1 MSNNHRHFLIH
12 KPVGTVCQFVPT
24 AKRKKKLLGDFYDF
38 PEGTMAVGR
47 LDAHS
52 EGLLVLTT
60 DGKVSNKIRQKNIEK
75 EYYVQLDGVITDE
88 AIHQLE
94 KGVEIPL
101 KGELFQ
107 TLPCKATRQIDRD
120 RIPPNP
126 KRERGAQHGEMSWL
140 SVTLTEGKFRQVRKM
155 CAVVGFPV
163 IRLIRMRVDDFEL
176 GKLNAGDVKEVAM
189 FEKFM

>member
-1 MSNNHRHFLIH
+1 MQHRHFLIH
-12 KPVGTVCQFVPT
+12 KPIGTVCQFVPT

-38 PEGTMAVGR
+38 PEGTMSVGR

-60 DGKVSNKIRQKNIEK
+60 DGKVSNNIRQKNIEK
-75 EYYVQLDGVITDE
+75 EYYVQLDGVITDD
-88 AIHQLE
+88 AIEELK
-94 KGVEIPL
+94 KGVDIPL
-101 KGELFQ
+101 KGKLFQ
-107 TLPCKATRQIDRD
+107 TLPCKATKNIDFD

-126 KRERGAQHGEMSWL
+126 KKERGEQHGEMSWL

-163 IRLIRMRVDDFEL
+163 IRLIRMRVDQFEL
-176 GKLNAGDVKEVAM
+176 GDLTPGEVQEIEM
-189 FEKFM
+189 LEKFI

>member
-1 MSNNHRHFLIH
+1 MKHRHFLIH

-24 AKRKKKLLGDFYDF
+24 AKRKKKLLGDFFDF
-38 PEGTMAVGR
+38 PEGTMSVGR
-47 LDAHS
+47 LDSHS

-60 DGKVSNKIRQKNIEK
+60 DGKVSNNIRKKDIEK

-88 AIHQLE
+88 AITALE

-107 TLPCKATRQIDRD
+107 TLPSKAK
-120 RIPPNP
+120 RIEDLSVLPPNP
-126 KRERGAQHGEMSWL
+126 KKERDPRHGPMSWL
-140 SVTLTEGKFRQVRKM
+140 SITLTEGKFRQVRKM

-163 IRLIRMRVDDFEL
+163 IRLIRMRVDQFEL
-176 GKLNAGDVKEVAM
+176 GNLQPGEVREVDM
-189 FEKFM
+189 LEKFTLY